1 MMQNSHANEIGI
13 SYRLWHTRMFSMQAL
28 SHAAQKAATF
38 YTGFII
44 SISGNT
50 HQNHHLKTTILNK
63 DELSTGRIHV

>member
-44 SISGNT
+44 LCNSIQVSAA
-50 HQNHHLKTTILNK
+50 
-63 DELSTGRIHV
+63 